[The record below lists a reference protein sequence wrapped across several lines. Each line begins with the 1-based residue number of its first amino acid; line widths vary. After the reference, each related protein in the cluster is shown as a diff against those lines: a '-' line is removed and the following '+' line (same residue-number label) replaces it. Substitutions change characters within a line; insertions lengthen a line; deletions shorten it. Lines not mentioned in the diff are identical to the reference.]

1 MEATAVSRRL
11 FCLLLLTATLGLA
24 APARAQWPRAV
35 TDVLGRTVTIPAVP
49 HAVLLGEGFQLL
61 NLALVHPDPVSLL
74 VGMGG
79 DLKQMD
85 PQSLAAF
92 ERAFPALAQVPRLT
106 MSVGQNLPAEA
117 ALARRPDLVILSA
130 WQFAAEETKRS
141 LELFASLGVP
151 VIFVD
156 GSQHP
161 LSNTPKTIRLLGA
174 ALGRGEQAEAYARFY
189 EERVE
194 RIRARV
200 AAAPP
205 GPKVLFTAFP
215 GRWPCCWAAGSG
227 GGGEFLAALGARN
240 LAEGLLPNARGGTL
254 GLEQVLMLR
263 PEVYIG
269 TGLYR
274 PGEAGGLQLGTGAPA
289 DGARESLARVLEA
302 PELANLPA
310 VQAGRAHGLWNYFAG
325 TVINV
330 VALEAVARWV
340 RPEMFADLDP
350 GATLAEINRRF
361 AAVPF
366 EGTYWV
372 SQGGER

>member
-1 MEATAVSRRL
+1 MPRRL
-11 FCLLLLTATLGLA
+11 FCLFLLAAVLGLA
-24 APARAQWPRAV
+24 APARAQWPRTV
-35 TDVLGRTVTIPAVP
+35 TDVLGREVTIPAQP

-79 DLKQMD
+79 DLKQVD
-85 PQSLAAF
+85 PQSHAAF
-92 ERAFPALAQVPRLT
+92 ERAFPALARVPRLT
-106 MSVGQNLPAEA
+106 ANVGQNLPAEA
-117 ALARRPDLVILSA
+117 ALALRPDLVILSA

-141 LELFASLGVP
+141 LELFAGLGIP

-156 GSQHP
+156 VFQQP
-161 LSNTPKTIRLLGA
+161 LAHTPKTIRLLGA
-174 ALGRGEQAEAYARFY
+174 ALGRDEQAEAYARFY

-200 AAAPP
+200 AAAGP

-215 GRWPCCWAAGSG
+215 GRWTCCWAAGTS
-227 GGGEFLAALGARN
+227 GGGEFLTALGARN
-240 LAEGLLPNARGGTL
+240 VAEGVLPNERGGTL
-254 GLEQVLMLR
+254 GLEQVLMLQ

-269 TGLYR
+269 TGLFR
-274 PGEAGGLQLGTGAPA
+274 PGEASGLQLGTGAPA
-289 DGARESLARVLEA
+289 DVARDSLARVLRL
-302 PELANLPA
+302 PELASLPA

-325 TVINV
+325 TAINV

-340 RPEMFADLDP
+340 RPELFGDLDP
-350 GATLAEINRRF
+350 AATLAEINRRF

-366 EGTYWV
+366 EGAYWV
-372 SQGGER
+372 SQEGAK